1 VTALLVV
8 KFLHILAAAAWLGA
22 ALWTPGDVRRTL
34 ALGKPYTDALS
45 RRARP
50 ALSLD
55 LWTGVATLLT
65 GIAFIGVEGGALPR
79 TGVLVGFGA
88 VLVRMA
94 LLLFGMRPAYR
105 QVEVSAAAGDLA
117 AADAPARR
125 FAMLGGIGHLLWV
138 VALAGM
144 VVPW

>member
-1 VTALLVV
+1 MTALDAV
-8 KFLHILAAAAWLGA
+8 KFLHILAAATWLGA
-22 ALWTPGDVRRTL
+22 ALWMPGDIRRTL
-34 ALGKPYTDALS
+34 AQGTPFVGALP

-55 LWTGVATLLT
+55 LWTGLATLLT
-65 GIAFIGVEGGALPR
+65 GIALLALEGGQPR

-88 VLVRMA
+88 VLVR
-94 LLLFGMRPAYR
+94 LLVLTTGMRPAYR
-105 QVEVSAAAGDLA
+105 RVEAAIGAGDLA

-125 FAMLGGIGHLLWV
+125 LGMLAGVGHLLWV

-144 VVPW
+144 VFPW